1 MAKYGKFDS
10 ARYPMTTD
18 ISSDATPSYSDDYKP
33 SMQAVLGVFDGDM
46 YGQNMQA
53 EGSRLY

>member
-46 YGQNMQA
+46 YG
-53 EGSRLY
+53 